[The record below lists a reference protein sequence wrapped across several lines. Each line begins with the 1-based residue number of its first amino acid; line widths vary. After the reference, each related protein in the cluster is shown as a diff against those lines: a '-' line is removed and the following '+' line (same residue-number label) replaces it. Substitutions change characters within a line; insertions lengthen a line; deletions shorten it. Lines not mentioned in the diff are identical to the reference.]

1 MPTVIDTVVLHY
13 FLVVDHID
21 LLLQLLDP
29 PVGVPRIV
37 FDPDDDDATDAMVS
51 ELRQNIRFEDR
62 IATAGHDQ
70 DDPDDPASSDLTQ
83 SRETAEQ
90 RAARLRGAEAL
101 VASNRL
107 QVLDL
112 AENEWL
118 HFERLTTH
126 RPDNELGLLI
136 PLGDG
141 EAACL
146 AIAIERGHVLATD
159 DNDALRVLDQL
170 ASGHPYERIR
180 RLLIRAANTGLISQA
195 EANAIHAEMRD
206 AGFWD
211 TTMPFP

>member
-13 FLVVDHID
+13 FLVVDHGD

-62 IATAGHDQ
+62 IASEGPEPE
-70 DDPDDPASSDLTQ
+70 DPSSPEFTR
-83 SRETAEQ
+83 SRETAKQ
-90 RAARLRGAEAL
+90 RAASLRRVEAL
-101 VASNRL
+101 VASERL

-112 AENEWL
+112 TEDEWAD
-118 HFERLTTH
+118 FARLTAH
-126 RPDNELGLLI
+126 RPDSELGLFI

-159 DNDALRVLDQL
+159 DGDALRVLDQL
-170 ASGHPYERIR
+170 ASGHPYERTR
-180 RLLIRAANTGLISQA
+180 RLLIRAANTGLISHAQ
-195 EANAIHAEMRD
+195 ANAIHTKMRD

-211 TTMPFP
+211 TTLPFPAGG